1 MVSVLITEKLSF
13 QQHIMFHHFLDTNR
27 LFTLAFNMADFD
39 MNEFKLY
46 SRARRISYYADT
58 VFKWI

>member
-1 MVSVLITEKLSF
+1 MLH
-13 QQHIMFHHFLDTNR
+13 HILDTNR

-39 MNEFKLY
+39 MNEFKFY

-58 VFKWI
+58 VFKLI